1 MKNVILS
8 GSFDNPRSKDLRF
21 LQEASNLGKVF
32 VFLWSDEIVMKHF
45 GKKPKFPQ
53 NERKYFLDA
62 VRYVDQ
68 TILIDDFDS
77 FDELPIVDGISPD
90 VWALRE
96 FENSAQK
103 RIFCSKNGISY
114 HLVRNFDLIGFPDH
128 TIQEAHPENKK
139 VVVTGSFDWFHSG
152 HIRFF
157 EETSQLGD
165 LYVVVGHDDNIR
177 LLKGEGHPMYSQ
189 EERRYV
195 VGSIK
200 FVKQALTS
208 SGDGWLDAEPEIQ
221 KIKPDFYAVNE
232 DGDKPE
238 KRVYCEQ
245 HGLKYVVFKR
255 IPAPGLPQR
264 TATSLRE
271 EYKRCIGL

>member
-1 MKNVILS
+1 MKNVILT
-8 GSFDNPRSKDLRF
+8 GSFDNLKSKDLRF
-21 LQEASNLGKVF
+21 FQEAATFGKLF
-32 VFLWSDEIVMKHF
+32 VFLWSDDIVLKKV

-62 VRYVDQ
+62 VRYIDH
-68 TILIDDFDS
+68 TILIDDYDS
-77 FDELPIVDGISPD
+77 LNELPNVDGIQPD
-90 VWALRE
+90 IWVLRE
-96 FENSAQK
+96 KEDSPQK
-103 RIFCSKNGISY
+103 RTYSNKNGIYCYSIKES
-114 HLVRNFDLIGFPDH
+114 DLNGFPYFP
-128 TIQEAHPENKK
+128 TQEINLNNKK

-157 EETSQLGD
+157 EETSRLGD

-177 LLKGEGHPMYSQ
+177 LLKGEGHPMLSQ
-189 EERRYV
+189 DERRYM

-208 SGDGWLDAEPEIQ
+208 SGNGWMDAEPEIK

-238 KRVYCEQ
+238 KRAFCEQ
-245 HGLKYVVFKR
+245 HGLEYVVFKR
-255 IPAPGLPQR
+255 TPAPGLPQR

-271 EYKRCIGL
+271 EHKRCIGL

>member
-1 MKNVILS
+1 MKNVIIS
-8 GSFDNPRSKDLRF
+8 GSFDNLRSRDLRY
-21 LQEASNLGKVF
+21 LQEATSLGRLT
-32 VFLWSDEIVMKHF
+32 VFLWSDNVVLKYLGEF
-45 GKKPKFPQ
+45 PKFPQ
-53 NERKYFLDA
+53 NERKYFIDA

-68 TILIDDFDS
+68 TILIDDLDS
-77 FDELPIVDGISPD
+77 LDELPKVYGIQPD
-90 VWALRE
+90 IWALRE
-96 FENSAQK
+96 FEDSVQK
-103 RIFCSKNGISY
+103 RTFCDQNGISCY
-114 HLVRNFDLIGFPDH
+114 LLREADLIGFPVLP
-128 TIQEAHPENKK
+128 IREAIPTNKK
-139 VVVTGSFDWFHSG
+139 VVVTGSFDWLHSG

-177 LLKGEGHPMYSQ
+177 LLKGDGHPMYSQ

-195 VGSIK
+195 VASIK

-208 SGDGWLDAEPEIQ
+208 SGKGWLDAEPEIM
-221 KIKPDFYAVNE
+221 KIRPDFYAVNE

-238 KRVYCEQ
+238 KRAFCEQ
-245 HGLKYVVFKR
+245 HGVEYVVFKR

-271 EYKRCIGL
+271 EHNRCIGL